1 MIFSLVNIQKYKA
14 IPRNIQS
21 SFMKEY
27 KGKTYS
33 NIIQPNL
40 KHSNSVKSIQNYD
53 NLSKT
58 KIKFSTEDLDKS
70 SQANIKTPNKE
81 MINKNISI
89 QKGFSTLFDNK
100 KINKS
105 IVSKIEHIMNMYKY
119 NKIKLYYILIK
130 IENFINNIL
139 NKNKVD
145 NNDTLSF
152 NNKSSE
158 KINKHNNQID
168 KDEKKEQEI
177 IILHKKINKLIQKQN
192 EIEKKFKIENL
203 NYLFCI
209 GECQKEIAELQNK
222 LNMKSIDKMPKKE
235 LNKIICFPNYN
246 KFDVADEINPKSIPM
261 YLSKKKPLLSPKL
274 IKRNKSQKSYQDSN
288 DFNQLFKTELKRF
301 NLNSSYSINISN
313 KKEDNNKND
322 TFENEKEENN
332 LKIQAKGKK
341 ENEINDMIEIGK
353 KYFKEHIPSID
364 KFFSGEKK
372 YFLSHPK
379 LNYIKKMNNG
389 NKILRRKIVNQ
400 INSLPKQIAKLKTIS
415 ISQKNTIVVF
425 PTQSPIPI
433 S

>member
-14 IPRNIQS
+14 FPRNIQS

-81 MINKNISI
+81 IINKNISI

-105 IVSKIEHIMNMYKY
+105 IVSKIEHIMNIYKY

-145 NNDTLSF
+145 NNDTFSF

-158 KINKHNNQID
+158 KINN
-168 KDEKKEQEI
+168 
-177 IILHKKINKLIQKQN
+177 
-192 EIEKKFKIENL
+192 
-203 NYLFCI
+203 
-209 GECQKEIAELQNK
+209 
-222 LNMKSIDKMPKKE
+222 
-235 LNKIICFPNYN
+235 
-246 KFDVADEINPKSIPM
+246 
-261 YLSKKKPLLSPKL
+261 SKTK
-274 IKRNKSQKSYQDSN
+274 
-288 DFNQLFKTELKRF
+288 
-301 NLNSSYSINISN
+301 
-313 KKEDNNKND
+313 
-322 TFENEKEENN
+322 
-332 LKIQAKGKK
+332 
-341 ENEINDMIEIGK
+341 
-353 KYFKEHIPSID
+353 
-364 KFFSGEKK
+364 
-372 YFLSHPK
+372 
-379 LNYIKKMNNG
+379 
-389 NKILRRKIVNQ
+389 
-400 INSLPKQIAKLKTIS
+400 
-415 ISQKNTIVVF
+415 
-425 PTQSPIPI
+425 
-433 S
+433 